1 MRSSDW
7 ISYVCSSDLSDLK
20 SVPCEAIRV
29 RFSEK
34 AQIAGLRADVL
45 NFAIPAEKARLGLGN
60 AAGIFRVL
68 SPDKHVGDREGIVPD
83 DVPADEERDKGQHG
97 RASWRERGGT
107 SG

>member
-1 MRSSDW
+1 MLAQAEEQLEQGSTGSKALHRIDA
-7 ISYVCSSDLSDLK
+7 VSDLK

-68 SPDKHVGDREGIVPD
+68 SPDKHVGAREAIDRKSV
-83 DVPADEERDKGQHG
+83 V
-97 RASWRERGGT
+97 
-107 SG
+107 SGKSV